1 MAFTKT
7 GERLVGE
14 PAKRQAVTNSDR
26 TISSIKRHMGSD
38 YKVTIDGKSYTPQ
51 EISAMI
57 LQKLKADAEAYLGE
71 KVTEA
76 VIEVTVKDY
85 TKKPPKEKESIRDKF
100 TFAIRKCAHFSL
112 YLCLGALVSLTAG
125 RRKVLSI
132 GSAGTMIFC
141 FLYAVSDE
149 IHQHFVPGRSCE
161 FRDVMIDTSGAL
173 TGMLLSMFGM
183 DAVII
188 RKLYWIELALFYG
201 VFLIRKC
208 QILSTF
214 CNPFTTFLYLCAL
227 ELLPTGLLAAS
238 AVFL

>member
-1 MAFTKT
+1 MKKIK
-7 GERLVGE
+7 LY
-14 PAKRQAVTNSDR
+14 PARVVFALLALICMI
-26 TISSIKRHMGSD
+26 TIFSFSREDSEQSSETSG
-38 YKVTIDGKSYTPQ
+38 
-51 EISAMI
+51 
-57 LQKLKADAEAYLGE
+57 

-85 TKKPPKEKESIRDKF
+85 SKKPPKEKESIRDKF

-112 YLCLGALVSLTAG
+112 YLCLGTLVSLTAG

-173 TGMLLSMFGM
+173 TGMLLSFFMMYIF
-183 DAVII
+183 AKVYSKIV
-188 RKLYWIELALFYG
+188 RKRE
-201 VFLIRKC
+201 KS
-208 QILSTF
+208 Q
-214 CNPFTTFLYLCAL
+214 
-227 ELLPTGLLAAS
+227 
-238 AVFL
+238 